1 MVRRLSVIVGVTMVL
16 GLLVASCQPA
26 KSEVY
31 RIGFINHLTGDAAV
45 YGQSM
50 KKGTEVALDEINAAG
65 GINGVPVEVV
75 YEDDRFSAA
84 DARTAFLKLVETDKV
99 PVIMGS
105 GSSTVSLALCP
116 LAQEKKVV
124 QISPASTVPALM
136 DCGEYF
142 FSLMASDTAQG
153 PEWVRVLEHLGKEE
167 AAVMYM
173 NYDYGIGVKDTFVA
187 EMERKGY
194 RVLIAQPFEVGGTDF
209 RTEILKV
216 KEVDPEVT
224 FIVGSAKEAA
234 IVFEQARELG
244 FDTQWV
250 TCVSIVTKEV
260 PELAGKETTEGIM
273 GLRAGS
279 METPE
284 YRTFAK
290 AFEEKHGEP
299 PTIWADFAY
308 DTTMMVAKAIEKGG
322 YTADGIKQALFEVGE
337 TYSGASGLKT
347 LNEYG
352 IVYGVYDWMIVKNG
366 DWVLF
371 RAAQ

>member
-1 MVRRLSVIVGVTMVL
+1 MIRRLLEVAGVTMVL
-16 GLLVASCQPA
+16 GLLVASCRPA
-26 KSEVY
+26 KPDVY
-31 RIGFINHLTGDAAV
+31 KIGLINHLTGDAAL

-50 KKGTEVALDEINAAG
+50 KKGAEVALDEINAAG
-65 GINGVPVEVV
+65 GINGVPVEVI

-105 GSSTVSLALCP
+105 GSSTVSLDLCP
-116 LAQEKKVV
+116 LAQEREVV
-124 QISPASTVPALM
+124 QISPASTAPALM

-153 PEWVRVLEHLGKEE
+153 PEWVRVLEHLGMKE

-187 EMERKGY
+187 ETKREGY
-194 RVLIAQPFEVGGTDF
+194 KVLIAQPFEVGGTDF
-209 RTEILKV
+209 RAEILKV
-216 KEVDPEVT
+216 KEVNPEVT
-224 FIVGSAKEAA
+224 FIVGSAKEVAM
-234 IVFEQARELG
+234 VFKQARELG

-250 TCVSIVTKEV
+250 TCVSGVTREV
-260 PELAGKETTEGIM
+260 PELAGREAAEGIM

-284 YRTFAK
+284 YETFAK
-290 AFEEKHGEP
+290 AFEEKHGVP

-308 DTTMMVAKAIEKGG
+308 DTMMMVAKAIEQGG
-322 YTADGIKQALFEVGE
+322 YTADGIKKTLFEVGE
-337 TYSGASGLKT
+337 TYVGPSGPKK

-352 IVYGVYDWMIVKNG
+352 IVYGVYDWMVVRSG
-366 DWVLF
+366 DWVLY

>member
-1 MVRRLSVIVGVTMVL
+1 MVRRLSAIVGVTIVL
-16 GLLVASCQPA
+16 GSLVASCRPA
-26 KSEVY
+26 KPEMY

-65 GINGVPVEVV
+65 GTHGVPVEVV

-136 DCGEYF
+136 DCGAYF

-153 PEWVRVLEHLGKEE
+153 TEWVRVLEHLGKRE
-167 AAVMYM
+167 AAIMYM
-173 NYDYGIGVKDTFVA
+173 SYDYGIGVKDTFVA

-194 RVLIAQPFEVGGTDF
+194 GVLIAQPFEVGGTDF
-209 RTEILKV
+209 RTGILKV
-216 KEVDPEVT
+216 KEANPEVT

-234 IVFEQARELG
+234 MVFEQARELG

-260 PELAGKETTEGIM
+260 PELAGKEAAEGIM

-284 YRTFAK
+284 YRTFAE
-290 AFEEKHGEP
+290 AFKERHGEP

-337 TYSGASGLKT
+337 TYIGPSGSKT

-366 DWVLF
+366 DWVLL

>member
-1 MVRRLSVIVGVTMVL
+1 MKRRLLAVVGVMMVL
-16 GLLVASCQPA
+16 GLLVASCRPA
-26 KSEVY
+26 KPEAY
-31 RIGFINHLTGDAAV
+31 KIGFINHLTGDAAV

-65 GINGVPVEVV
+65 GIKGVPVEVI

-84 DARTAFLKLVETDKV
+84 DARSAFLKLVETDKV

-142 FSLMASDTAQG
+142 FSLMASDTAQA
-153 PEWVRVLEHLGKEE
+153 PEWVRVLEHLGRRE
-167 AAVMYM
+167 AAIMYM
-173 NYDYGIGVKDTFVA
+173 NYDYGIGVKGTFVA
-187 EMERKGY
+187 EMESAGY
-194 RVLIAQPFEVGGTDF
+194 GVLIAQPFEVGGADF

-216 KEVDPEVT
+216 KELNPEVT
-224 FIVGSAKEAA
+224 FIVGSAREAA
-234 IVFEQARELG
+234 IVLKQARELG

-260 PELAGKETTEGIM
+260 PELAGKEATEGIM

-279 METPE
+279 METSE

-290 AFEEKHGEP
+290 AFEQKHGVP

-322 YTADGIKQALFEVGE
+322 YTADGIKKALFEVGGA
-337 TYSGASGLKT
+337 YSGASGPKK

-352 IVYGVYDWMIVKNG
+352 IVHGVYDWMVVKNEE
-366 DWVLF
+366 WALYK
-371 RAAQ
+371 AAQ